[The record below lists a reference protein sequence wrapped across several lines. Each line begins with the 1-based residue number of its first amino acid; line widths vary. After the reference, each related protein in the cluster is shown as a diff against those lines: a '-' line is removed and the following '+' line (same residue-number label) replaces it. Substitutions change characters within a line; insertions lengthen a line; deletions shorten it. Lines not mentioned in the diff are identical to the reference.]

1 MTDST
6 QRMGFVQ
13 RLLLTGLLVALALA
27 TWAIRDALL
36 LGFAAVLLSIAVHG
50 IADALTI
57 RTSLPRPAAL
67 AIAASLLAGSVMAV
81 LLVFGAQ
88 IASQLS
94 GVASRLPEAWSQ
106 ARETLRQSPIGSALV
121 SEIDA
126 ASSGNSNGSL
136 KSLLSNAGG
145 YALPFA
151 SGLTSGLLVLFIAGF
166 ITTSAD
172 TTRNGVLLLLPKG
185 ADQRAGEALNVS
197 GRALKKWLLGI
208 TIDMM
213 IITVLMALT
222 LWLLGVPAF
231 LGLALI
237 AGIAQFVPTAGPL
250 VAAIPGILMGF
261 TVSPMTALW
270 TGIAYLVVSQLEANL
285 IYPLIQKETAS
296 IPPALNLMAVL
307 AFGMLLGPMG
317 VLLATPILVVCTV
330 FVITLYVR
338 GTLGKE
344 AELPGQ

>member
-88 IASQLS
+88 IASELS

-126 ASSGNSNGSL
+126 ASSGDSNGSL

-185 ADQRAGEALNVS
+185 VDQSVGEALNAS

>member
-36 LGFAAVLLSIAVHG
+36 LGFAAVLLAIAVHG

-57 RTSLPRPAAL
+57 RTSLPRLAAL

-88 IASQLS
+88 IASELS

-126 ASSGNSNGSL
+126 ASSGDSNGSL

-166 ITTSAD
+166 ITTSAG
-172 TTRNGVLLLLPKG
+172 TTRNGALLLLPKG
-185 ADQRAGEALNVS
+185 VDQRVGEALNAS